1 MVKCYAA
8 TSNILPL
15 SPIVHF
21 RLPRT
26 RLLSVNSAI
35 NRELRKTSSDRRY
48 APPVRKHR
56 ENIENNDRQGGKGSS
71 RSHGSSYDEA
81 RRTHHGSARPLEI
94 PYSTASSEF
103 LYGSSVV
110 QAALHA
116 QRRRLYKLYIYDGDN
131 RARSE
136 EDFTIRRL
144 ALKSQ
149 TVVDRVKND
158 RHRLMDKLSD
168 NRPHNV

>member
-1 MVKCYAA
+1 MVNWYAA
-8 TSNILPL
+8 ASRILPL
-15 SPIVHF
+15 SPVVHF

-35 NRELRKTSSDRRY
+35 NRELRRSSGDRRY
-48 APPVRKHR
+48 ASPVRKYR
-56 ENIENNDRQGGKGSS
+56 ENIEKNDQQGGKSS
-71 RSHGSSYDEA
+71 RGSHGSTHDET

-158 RHRLMDKLSD
+158 RLRLMDKLSD